1 MVEMQR
7 VLQSNL
13 SDVLLRINA
22 ACGRVGRE
30 RSEVRL
36 IAVTKYADWE
46 WVRILAGLHPVFG
59 ENRPQQLAERCQQL
73 PAVEWHLIGHLQRNK
88 VPLALRHA
96 ALIHSVDS
104 LRLLQSIAAGAVPGR
119 RPAVLL
125 QVNVSREDS
134 KTGFGADELPRVWDS
149 VLEYAEQ
156 VEIRGLMTMA
166 AESSDPEEARPV
178 FAELRHLRNLLSEL
192 PATRQRGIRLSEL
205 SMGMS
210 GDFEQAVEEGATL
223 LRIGS
228 LLFHGL
234 KADSG

>member
-1 MVEMQR
+1 MVEMQQ

-13 SDVLLRINA
+13 SGVLLRIRA
-22 ACGRVGRE
+22 ACARAGRE
-30 RSEVRL
+30 QSGVRL
-36 IAVTKYADWE
+36 IAVTKYADWA
-46 WVRILAGLHPVFG
+46 WVQMLAGLHPVFG
-59 ENRPQQLAERCQQL
+59 ENRPQQLAERSQQL

-88 VPLALRHA
+88 VQLALRHA

-104 LRLLQSIAAGAVPGR
+104 LRLLQSIAAGAVAGR

-125 QVNVSREDS
+125 QVNVSREES
-134 KTGFGADELPRVWDS
+134 KTGFGADELPRIWDQ
-149 VLEYAEQ
+149 VLENAEQ

-166 AESSDPEEARPV
+166 AESSDPEDARPV
-178 FAELRHLRNLLSEL
+178 FAELRHLRDLLKEL
-192 PATRQRGIRLSEL
+192 PATRQRGIRLTEL

-228 LLFHGL
+228 LLFRGL
-234 KADSG
+234 GADSG

>member
-1 MVEMQR
+1 
-7 VLQSNL
+7 
-13 SDVLLRINA
+13 
-22 ACGRVGRE
+22 
-30 RSEVRL
+30 
-36 IAVTKYADWE
+36 
-46 WVRILAGLHPVFG
+46 
-59 ENRPQQLAERCQQL
+59 
-73 PAVEWHLIGHLQRNK
+73 
-88 VPLALRHA
+88 
-96 ALIHSVDS
+96 
-104 LRLLQSIAAGAVPGR
+104 
-119 RPAVLL
+119 LL

-178 FAELRHLRNLLSEL
+178 FAELRHLRNLLSQL

>member
-1 MVEMQR
+1 MVEMQQ

-13 SDVLLRINA
+13 SGVLLRIRA
-22 ACGRVGRE
+22 ACARAGRE
-30 RSEVRL
+30 QSGVRL
-36 IAVTKYADWE
+36 IAVTKYADWA
-46 WVRILAGLHPVFG
+46 WVQMLAGLHPVFG
-59 ENRPQQLAERCQQL
+59 ENRPQQLAERSQQL

-88 VPLALRHA
+88 VQLALRHA

-104 LRLLQSIAAGAVPGR
+104 LRLLQSIAAGAVAGR

-134 KTGFGADELPRVWDS
+134 KTG
-149 VLEYAEQ
+149 
-156 VEIRGLMTMA
+156 
-166 AESSDPEEARPV
+166 SSDPEDARPV
-178 FAELRHLRNLLSEL
+178 FAELRHLRDLLNEL

-228 LLFHGL
+228 LLFRGL
-234 KADSG
+234 GADSG

>member
-1 MVEMQR
+1 MAEIQQ

-13 SDVLLRINA
+13 SGVLGRIGV
-22 ACGRVGRE
+22 ACERAGRDPSG
-30 RSEVRL
+30 VRL
-36 IAVTKYADWE
+36 IAVTKYADWQ
-46 WVRILAGLHPVFG
+46 WVQVLAGLHPVFG
-59 ENRPQQLAERCQQL
+59 ENRPQQLAERSQQL

-88 VPLALRHA
+88 VQLALRHA

-104 LRLLQSIAAGAVPGR
+104 LRLLQSIAAGAVAGR

-125 QVNVSREDS
+125 QVNVSREES
-134 KTGFGADELPRVWDS
+134 KTGFGADELPRIWDS
-149 VLEYAEQ
+149 ILEYAEQ

-166 AESSDPEEARPV
+166 AESPDPEAARPV
-178 FAELRHLRNLLSEL
+178 FAELRHLQHQLNEQ
-192 PATRQRGIRLSEL
+192 PATQQRGMRLSEL

-228 LLFHGL
+228 LLFQG
-234 KADSG
+234 AGAAGG